1 MFLHL
6 TVVVD
11 ATKIDVPKFLIK
23 IVLVVFGYGQDCIS
37 GIWL

>member
-11 ATKIDVPKFLIK
+11 AAKIDVPKFLIK
-23 IVLVVFGYGQDCIS
+23 IVLVVFGCGQDCVS